1 MGDIG
6 AELAYLFRHALV
18 REAAYQLQPP
28 ADRAQLHL
36 LALDILEDVLAA
48 ESDRLLRAHAAELAE
63 HARAAREGAEPERQA
78 ELGLRE
84 LGHLRRAASWA
95 AVSWRHGEV
104 IRHARRVQQLS
115 CATPQD
121 HAIGESMQV
130 SALMYMGKYVD
141 AREAVRRAIELCS
154 RAGDTIGRVRMMFN
168 ACLVARSLGEYEELG
183 QRSAELLAEVS
194 ATDPSGEEHA
204 RALKVRSSYLL
215 WLRDFEKSLECVNQA
230 VAILEQLGSER
241 ELAGALIDRAALYG
255 ETGHTEERDH
265 DMERA
270 REIAVRLQDYFREA
284 LILVNKARFLL
295 AEGKLKETLDT
306 AQLAEQAARRAES
319 ANILGQARSMRA
331 LACQALGR
339 ESEAASLWMQTLEL
353 IQQDTP
359 GPLTRGVLIRCAD
372 SHLRQGRREQ
382 ASRLYQ
388 QACRLQHIV
397 IEDEEVARLLT
408 TLQSTF
414 SR

>member
-1 MGDIG
+1 MGDIS

-36 LALDILEDVLAA
+36 LALDVLEDVLAA
-48 ESDRLLRAHAAELAE
+48 EGDQMLKAHAAQLAE
-63 HARAAREGAEPERQA
+63 HARAAQEGAEPERQA

-104 IRHARRVQQLS
+104 IRHARRVQQLP

-141 AREAVRRAIELCS
+141 AREAVRRAIELCN

-194 ATDPSGEEHA
+194 ATDPEGEEHA
-204 RALKVRSSYLL
+204 RALKVRSSYFL
-215 WLRDFEKSLECVNQA
+215 WRKEFGNSLECVNQA
-230 VAILEQLGSER
+230 IAILERLGYER
-241 ELAGALIDRAALYG
+241 DLAGALIDRAALFS
-255 ETGHTEERDH
+255 ETEHFTERDR
-265 DMERA
+265 DLERA
-270 REIAVRLQDYFREA
+270 REIAVRLQDYFRVA

-295 AEGKLKETLDT
+295 AEGKLKETLDA
-306 AQLAEQAARRAES
+306 AQLAEQAARRADS
-319 ANILGQARSMRA
+319 ANMLGQACDMRA

-339 ESEAASLWMQTLEL
+339 ESEATALWQQTLEL
-353 IQQDTP
+353 IQHDTP
-359 GPLTRGVLIRCAD
+359 GPVTRGVLIRCAD
-372 SHLRQGRREQ
+372 SLLRQGGREQ

-388 QACRLQHIV
+388 QACLLQHIV
-397 IEDEEVARLLT
+397 IENEDVARLFT